1 MKKSI
6 LLLLFSLSLFAQDIP
21 WVKSYDEAKTIAAE
35 SGKTV
40 MVMFSQ
46 AGCPTCEYMKD
57 VAFADE
63 TLADYIRFYFVP
75 VEIDIYEQEVPEGF
89 RFRGTPTFYFTDHTG
104 KKVARK
110 IAGGAKAE
118 TFLKELQRIRSS
130 LKK

>member
-1 MKKSI
+1 MKKLI
-6 LLLLFSLSLFAQDIP
+6 LLTFITVSLWAEGIT
-21 WVKSYDEAKTIAAE
+21 WVKSYDDAKKIAAAEGKTI
-35 SGKTV
+35 
-40 MVMFSQ
+40 MIMFSQ

-57 VAFADE
+57 VAFQNE

-75 VEIDIYEQEVPEGF
+75 VEIDIYEQEVPDGF
-89 RFRGTPTFYFTDHTG
+89 RFRGTPTFYFTDHNG

-118 TFLKELQRIRSS
+118 TFLKELQQIRKN